1 MLKVKALIVFIG
13 QCLRMARRF
22 MRLRVCKGLSYA
34 RKQILMGSIEMN
46 VAQFYFGALFL
57 RYHI

>member
-34 RKQILMGSIEMN
+34 QKQILMGSIGMK
-46 VAQFYFGALFL
+46 
-57 RYHI
+57 